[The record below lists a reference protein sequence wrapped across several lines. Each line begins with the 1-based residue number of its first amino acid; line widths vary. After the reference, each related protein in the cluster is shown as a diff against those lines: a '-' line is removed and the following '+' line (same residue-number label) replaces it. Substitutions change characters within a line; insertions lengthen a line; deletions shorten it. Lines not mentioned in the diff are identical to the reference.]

1 MGSLLRDKHEHRNC
15 SFGSSVFAA
24 QWCEKL
30 PKFYY
35 YYHCILGST
44 MPNLLEASRLQFFPR
59 LKSRGSNSIFFLRIR
74 TFAGRILVELQSNA
88 GDLLGRIYYYEELL
102 HFDCEATANY
112 RQNLHLKSR
121 KQHGN

>member
-35 YYHCILGST
+35 YYHYILGST
-44 MPNLLEASRLQFFPR
+44 MPNLLLEASRLQFFPR

-74 TFAGRILVELQSNA
+74 T
-88 GDLLGRIYYYEELL
+88 LLAE
-102 HFDCEATANY
+102 F
-112 RQNLHLKSR
+112 
-121 KQHGN
+121 